1 MNKTKI
7 ASRKMAR
14 EAAMKLIYELEIH
27 KDDRQKQFEN
37 ELANLE
43 ASENDLRYINEV
55 VKGVY
60 GNLSFIDDNIEKNAK
75 GWRLNRISKVE
86 LAILRL
92 ALYEIAFIED
102 IPFSVSVNEAV
113 ELAKKYSTKEA
124 GAFVNGILANFEPL
138 NNSKVVKKEKKEG

>member
-7 ASRKMAR
+7 VSRKMAR

-27 KDDRQKQFEN
+27 KDDWEKQFES
-37 ELANLE
+37 EIVNLE
-43 ASENDLRYINEV
+43 AGDNDIKYINKV
-55 VKGVY
+55 VRGVY
-60 GNLSFIDDNIEKNAK
+60 TNLSFLDANIESNAR
-75 GWRLNRISKVE
+75 GWKLNRISKVE

-124 GAFVNGILANFEPL
+124 GSFVNGMLANFENL
-138 NNSKVVKKEKKEG
+138 NNSKVAKEG

>member
-7 ASRKMAR
+7 VSRKMAR

-27 KDDRQKQFEN
+27 KDDWEKQFES
-37 ELANLE
+37 EIVNLE
-43 ASENDLRYINEV
+43 AGDNDIKYINKV
-55 VKGVY
+55 VRGVY
-60 GNLSFIDDNIEKNAK
+60 TNLSFLDANIENNAR
-75 GWRLNRISKVE
+75 GWKLNRISKVE

-124 GAFVNGILANFEPL
+124 GSFVNGILANFENL
-138 NNSKVVKKEKKEG
+138 NNSKVAKEG

>member
-7 ASRKMAR
+7 VSRKMAR

-27 KDDRQKQFEN
+27 KDDWEKQFES
-37 ELANLE
+37 EIVNLE
-43 ASENDLRYINEV
+43 AGDNDFKYINKV
-55 VKGVY
+55 VRGVY
-60 GNLSFIDDNIEKNAK
+60 TNLSFLDANIENNAR
-75 GWRLNRISKVE
+75 GWKLNRISKVE

-124 GAFVNGILANFEPL
+124 GSFVNGILANFENL
-138 NNSKVVKKEKKEG
+138 NNSKVAKEG